1 MRCSFAL
8 AFAAINCIDRKIYK
22 DNALLRHNMNKN
34 IYLRRQ
40 EQMVFNEIS
49 ALEIAYSKEV
59 EEIFPN
65 LKPSQINKI
74 CSNLSSKGYLH
85 RLKRGVYLVQERPSA
100 VPVIKDP
107 YKIALALFKGY
118 IGFSSALRV
127 YNLLDYAPF
136 TIFVVTVNKSREK
149 RVGGY
154 TFKAVAMG
162 KRAVGLTYHKG
173 IYLSTIS
180 KTFFDCFYKPQYCGG
195 YSVITKAISD
205 VEPDWD
211 EFIRYFE
218 FASDSL
224 CQRTGYVLELM
235 GEETGKK
242 IPILDFFRKRV
253 RNNTKL
259 VPSGKAGGKYIK
271 EWKVLDNLGKENI
284 LSWWYHG

>member
-1 MRCSFAL
+1 
-8 AFAAINCIDRKIYK
+8 
-22 DNALLRHNMNKN
+22 
-34 IYLRRQ
+34 
-40 EQMVFNEIS
+40 MVFNLIS
-49 ALEIAYSKEV
+49 TLGIAYN
-59 EEIFPN
+59 EEIEEVFSD
-65 LKPSQINKI
+65 LKPHQINKI

-85 RLKRGVYLVQERPSA
+85 RLKRGIYLVHERPSA
-100 VPVIKDP
+100 VPVIKNP
-107 YKIALALFKGY
+107 YKVALALFKGY

-149 RVGGY
+149 RVGEY

-162 KRAVGLTYHKG
+162 NRAVGLTHYNG
-173 IYLSTIS
+173 IYISTIS

-195 YSVITKAISD
+195 YSVITKAIND
-205 VEPDWD
+205 VEFDWD

-224 CQRTGYVLELM
+224 CQRTGYVLALM
-235 GEETGKK
+235 EGETGNK
-242 IPILDFFRKRV
+242 IPALDHLRKRV
-253 RNNTKL
+253 KNNTKL

>member
-1 MRCSFAL
+1 M
-8 AFAAINCIDRKIYK
+8 I
-22 DNALLRHNMNKN
+22 
-34 IYLRRQ
+34 
-40 EQMVFNEIS
+40 FNLIATLDMTYSEEI
-49 ALEIAYSKEV
+49 
-59 EEIFPN
+59 EEIFPD
-65 LKPSQINKI
+65 LKPHQINKI
-74 CSNLSSKGYLH
+74 CSNLSSKRYLH
-85 RLKRGVYLVQERPSA
+85 RLKKGIYLVQERPSA
-100 VPVIKDP
+100 VPVIKNP

-149 RVGGY
+149 RVGDY

-162 KRAVGLTYHKG
+162 KRAVGLTHYNG
-173 IYLSTIS
+173 IYISTIS

-195 YSVITKAISD
+195 YSVITKALND
-205 VEPDWD
+205 VEFDWD
-211 EFIRYFE
+211 EFIRYFR
-218 FASDSL
+218 FTSDSL
-224 CQRTGYVLELM
+224 CQRTGYVLELI

-242 IPILDFFRKRV
+242 IPALDHLRKRV

-271 EWKVLDNLGKENI
+271 EWKVLDNLGKGNI

>member
-1 MRCSFAL
+1 
-8 AFAAINCIDRKIYK
+8 
-22 DNALLRHNMNKN
+22 MNKN
-34 IYLRRQ
+34 IYMSKR
-40 EQMVFNEIS
+40 EQIIFNMIS
-49 ALEIAYSKEV
+49 SVDIAYTD
-59 EEIFPN
+59 EIRDFFPD
-65 LKPSQINKI
+65 LKPHQINKI
-74 CSNLSSKGYLH
+74 CHSLSSKGHLH
-85 RLKRGVYLVQERPSA
+85 RLKKGVYLIQKKPSDL
-100 VPVIKDP
+100 PLIKDP

-118 IGFSSALRV
+118 IAFSSALRV

-149 RVGGY
+149 RVGEY

-162 KRAVGLTYHKG
+162 KRAVGLTHYNG
-173 IYLSTIS
+173 IYISTIS

-195 YSVITKAISD
+195 YSVITKAIND
-205 VEPDWD
+205 VEFDWD

-235 GEETGKK
+235 EGETGKK
-242 IPILDFFRKRV
+242 IPTLDHFRKRV
-253 RNNTKL
+253 KNNTKL